1 MKVIIL
7 LLGITLADKIKLS
20 ADSEKYKNIFRD
32 RFDSINTYKV
42 TDDEGMQKI
51 VFKSFKVLDF
61 GEFSGDASGG
71 GSGDYEITDIKIE
84 LPEVRRLDTSTSTQK
99 PSTSSHFSTTTQ
111 VRLLTLS
118 LQFF

>member
-42 TDDEGMQKI
+42 TDDEG
-51 VFKSFKVLDF
+51 
-61 GEFSGDASGG
+61 
-71 GSGDYEITDIKIE
+71 T
-84 LPEVRRLDTSTSTQK
+84 
-99 PSTSSHFSTTTQ
+99 
-111 VRLLTLS
+111 
-118 LQFF
+118 